1 MPIDLSPF
9 LEPRGCAVV
18 VFECQEN
25 VVGPSSH
32 LAGLVASVAS
42 SGMLDH
48 VARLLDCARETG
60 AGVFYCTA
68 ELRDD
73 GLGSAKTP
81 LMERLARAGNPG
93 ESADTSVVKAVA
105 PRHGDVVIARSHGMT
120 GFYDTG
126 LDACLRDR
134 ETRTVIPVG
143 VSLNVGI
150 VGTTIEAVNRGYR
163 VIVPT
168 DCVAADPPE
177 YAEPFL
183 RYTIRNLAY
192 ITQSE
197 TICEAWRA
205 A

>member
-1 MPIDLSPF
+1 MPIDLVPF
-9 LEPRGCAVV
+9 LDPRGCAVV

-25 VVGPSSH
+25 VVGSSSR
-32 LAGLVASVAS
+32 LPGLVAAVES
-42 SGMLDH
+42 SGMLAK
-48 VARLLDCARETG
+48 VAELLECARASG

-68 ELRDD
+68 EQRAG

-81 LMERLARAGNPG
+81 LMDRLARTAGG
-93 ESADTSVVKAVA
+93 EPEDTSVVKEVV
-105 PRHGDVVIARSHGMT
+105 PQRGDVVIARSHGMT
-120 GFYDTG
+120 GFHDTG

-134 ETRTVIPVG
+134 DTQTVIPVG

-192 ITQSE
+192 VTQSDA
-197 TICEAWRA
+197 ICKVWRA

>member
-1 MPIDLSPF
+1 MPIDLAPF
-9 LEPRGCAVV
+9 LDPSRCALV

-25 VVGPSSH
+25 VVGSGGRLP
-32 LAGLVASVAS
+32 GLVAAVES
-42 SGMLDH
+42 SGMLAK
-48 VARLLDCARETG
+48 VAQLLECARASG

-68 ELRDD
+68 EPRE
-73 GLGSAKTP
+73 GGMGGAKTP
-81 LMERLARAGNPG
+81 LMDRLARTAGG
-93 ESADTSVVKAVA
+93 EPEDTSVVKEVA
-105 PRHGDVVIARSHGMT
+105 PRRGDVVIARNHGMT
-120 GFYDTG
+120 GFHDTG

-134 ETRTVIPVG
+134 ETQTVIPVG

-192 ITQSE
+192 VTRSDA
-197 TICEAWRA
+197 ICKTWRA

>member
-1 MPIDLSPF
+1 MPIDLAPF
-9 LEPRGCAVV
+9 LAPRGCALV

-25 VVGPSSH
+25 VVGASSR
-32 LAGLVASVAS
+32 LPGLVASVES
-42 SGMLDH
+42 SGMLAK
-48 VARLLDCARETG
+48 VAELLECARASG

-68 ELRDD
+68 EQGERA
-73 GLGSAKTP
+73 LGSAKMP
-81 LMERLARAGNPG
+81 LMDRLARTAGDEP
-93 ESADTSVVKAVA
+93 EDTSVVKEVA
-105 PRHGDVVIARSHGMT
+105 PRRGDVVIARNHGMT

-134 ETRTVIPVG
+134 ETQTVILVG

-177 YAEPFL
+177 YAESFL

-192 ITQSE
+192 ITQSD
-197 TICEAWRA
+197 TICKAWRA